1 VRVHLAD
8 WPEVGNGQTG
18 AVLGQQQGSKGNG
31 QASGPQKARSAVA
44 LERQV
49 LLWFCH
55 QHQPD
60 YRSSPILSRNSRTAR
75 RSLLRTSS
83 GRHTLRV
90 VRPWV
95 GFIIKGFDM
104 LTISAVIRVKKG
116 HEDTMRRALLE
127 VAENVRVN
135 EPGTI
140 GFFVSQ
146 EQENPSVFTTYERFL
161 DQAAMDAHNDSQV
174 VARFFGIAKPILD
187 GDVILVTSNEIS
199 AKA

>member
-1 VRVHLAD
+1 MGGLLESIAHFGHHHLDAYRCFRYRKAGRQIDGNQVRAAID
-8 WPEVGNGQTG
+8 
-18 AVLGQQQGSKGNG
+18 A
-31 QASGPQKARSAVA
+31 
-44 LERQV
+44 
-49 LLWFCH
+49 
-55 QHQPD
+55 
-60 YRSSPILSRNSRTAR
+60 I
-75 RSLLRTSS
+75 
-83 GRHTLRV
+83 GR
-90 VRPWV
+90 
-95 GFIIKGFDM
+95 I
-104 LTISAVIRVKKG
+104 
-116 HEDTMRRALLE
+116 E

-187 GDVILVTSNEIS
+187 GDVILVTSTEIS